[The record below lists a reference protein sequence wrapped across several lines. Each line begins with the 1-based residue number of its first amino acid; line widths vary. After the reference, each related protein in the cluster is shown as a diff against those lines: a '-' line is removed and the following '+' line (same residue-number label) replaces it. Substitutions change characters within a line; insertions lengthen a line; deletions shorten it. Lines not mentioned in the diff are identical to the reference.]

1 VYNGHVLTW
10 FKSLFRESE
19 PIKAS
24 QSVRPVV
31 TAQAGFQVSEAAK
44 AEGGLAVLQQLL
56 DDDALEEIMYNGSDR
71 PLVVCHR
78 SQGMV
83 ELDFQLGVEDC
94 FRFIGRVGHE
104 AGARIDETNPLFDGT
119 LADGSRI
126 NITVPPVS
134 DPYPSFTI
142 RKFRKNPFT
151 INEWVAAGGIS
162 PEAAA
167 FLWCAVEG
175 FGETAANLLVVG
187 GTGCGKTTLLNSL
200 SLLVPKQR
208 RIVAIEDTKEL
219 RIAHRNTV
227 RLETSEQADMVRLL
241 VNALRMRPERILVGE
256 VRGPEAATLFGAM
269 NTGHDGCMG
278 TLHANSAEECVT
290 RITNSPMSVPPTQM
304 SALDLV
310 VVLDSVQR
318 AGATFRF
325 CREIAEVGRV
335 DDSGV
340 RFNRLYEWD
349 NAGNHLRATG
359 VPSRFR
365 NTMCKSSG
373 MDVSAFEELL
383 QRRGQVLRAMGAR
396 GLAPEAFMDA
406 IEGI

>member
-1 VYNGHVLTW
+1 MPTSVSPPERSQTTYQIDELD
-10 FKSLFRESE
+10 
-19 PIKAS
+19 KA
-24 QSVRPVV
+24 
-31 TAQAGFQVSEAAK
+31 K
-44 AEGGLAVLQQLL
+44 GGAFVLQQLL
-56 DDDALEEIMYNGSDR
+56 DDDELEEIMYNGSDR

-83 ELDFQLGVEDC
+83 ELNLQLSLEDC
-94 FRFIGRVGHE
+94 SRFIGRVGHE
-104 AGARIDETNPLFDGT
+104 AGIVIDESNPLFDGT
-119 LADGSRI
+119 LPDGSRI

-167 FLWCAVEG
+167 FLWCAVDG
-175 FGETAANLLVVG
+175 FGETAANVLVVG

-200 SLLVPKQR
+200 TLLVPKQR
-208 RIVAIEDTKEL
+208 RMVAIEDTKEL

-227 RLETSEQADMVRLL
+227 RLETSEQVDMVRLL

-256 VRGPEAATLFGAM
+256 VRGPEAATLFSAM

-290 RITNSPMSVPPTQM
+290 RITNPPMSVPAAQM
-304 SALDLV
+304 GALDLV

-318 AGATFRF
+318 AGTTFRF

-335 DDSGV
+335 DDGGV
-340 RFNRLYEWD
+340 RFNRLYEWSGS
-349 NAGNHLRATG
+349 GNHLKSTG

-365 NTMCKSSG
+365 TKLCKAAG
-373 MDVSAFEELL
+373 LEVSAFDELVR
-383 QRRGQVLRAMGAR
+383 RRGQFLQAMGAR
-396 GLAPEAFMDA
+396 GLAPENFMDA
-406 IEGI
+406 IEGS